1 MPSNLFL
8 HYNWQSSFNTID
20 LSGIHN
26 SNAITIRGPT
36 WKQDEFGGYL
46 DVVPGNTLHIRN
58 IPGVTGWR
66 GASISLWVYWEEGG
80 MGFGWAQQPCRFHFR
95 RGTLGWGVGSVSISL
110 PFRQWF
116 HLVITTTNSQASA
129 YVNGV
134 HRGTYSSPWSSS
146 DWYSCSSGVQTFFPL
161 SEITNTYSHSFRGR
175 IRAVQVFRKTLT
187 LSEIQDLD
195 YTSSTGF
202 HGNGTLSLVNSDVQL
217 SSSEFEFTTIS
228 VSASTLQSS
237 DVILDNL
244 KTFELFDSS
253 VLFTEET
260 KILSGDLNINLN
272 SSQLYYDAS
281 VEISSRVSLVA
292 INSRFQN
299 DVDFSNFQILDL
311 SFSTFESAFYTQV
324 NVYVF
329 YCFNCQLLGNS
340 SLVIEFDCEVNSANF
355 SSQLKFLESVDNSS
369 IIGQVQ
375 LSNSID
381 FFGHMILDDVSIS
394 EFQSSSNGSITCHS
408 DVLIKN
414 DVTISKVSFI
424 YHDTLTLYDSTL
436 LFDPF
441 L

>member
-8 HYNWQSSFNTID
+8 HYNWQSSFNRID
-20 LSGIHN
+20 LSGLHN

-66 GASISLWVYWEEGG
+66 GASISLWVYWEEAG
-80 MGFGWAQQPCRFHFR
+80 MGFGWGQSPCRFYIR
-95 RGTLGWGVGSVSISL
+95 RGTLVWGSGSRTISL
-110 PFRQWF
+110 PFQQWF
-116 HLVITTTNSQASA
+116 HLVIVLTNAQARVH
-129 YVNGV
+129 VNGV
-134 HRGTYSSPWSSS
+134 HRWTVSPWSE
-146 DWYSCSSGVQTFFPL
+146 YYNCSFGVQTFFPL
-161 SEITNTYSHSFRGR
+161 SEITNTNDHSFRGR
-175 IRAVQVFRKTLT
+175 IRAVQIFRKTLT

-202 HGNGTLSLVNSDVQL
+202 HGNGKLSLVNSDVQL

-228 VSASTLQSS
+228 LSASTLQSS

-244 KTFELFDSS
+244 KTLELFDSS

-281 VEISSRVSLVA
+281 VEISSRVSLIA
-292 INSRFQN
+292 INSHFQN
-299 DVDFSNFQILDL
+299 DVDFSNFHLLDL

-324 NVYVF
+324 NVDLF

-355 SSQLKFLESVDNSS
+355 SFQLKFLESLKHRTCT
-369 IIGQVQ
+369 
-375 LSNSID
+375 LSLNLTEA
-381 FFGHMILDDVSIS
+381 FF
-394 EFQSSSNGSITCHS
+394 
-408 DVLIKN
+408 
-414 DVTISKVSFI
+414 
-424 YHDTLTLYDSTL
+424 STQNTES
-436 LFDPF
+436 
-441 L
+441 